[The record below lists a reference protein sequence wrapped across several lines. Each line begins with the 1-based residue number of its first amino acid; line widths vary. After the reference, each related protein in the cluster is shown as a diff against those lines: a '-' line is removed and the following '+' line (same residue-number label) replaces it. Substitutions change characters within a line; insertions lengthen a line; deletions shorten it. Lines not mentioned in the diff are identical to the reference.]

1 MPGGSSKQS
10 TNLEVTMPVPPRALT
25 QSVPSAIDV
34 KVATHKAASLAVQ
47 PPAHRWK
54 VLSVGVAANV
64 GFSAAAAGLPTTAI
78 ALRADYALN
87 ATQLGLALG
96 LLGLGV
102 ALFELPWGLLTD
114 KWGDRPVLLTGL
126 SATAIVLAA
135 LAAFATPAD
144 GVIPSFWCL
153 ATGLVLIGIMGGSVN
168 GASGRAVMAWFQEG
182 ERGLAM
188 SIRQTA
194 VPLGGGLG
202 ALLLPWLASIAGFVA
217 VFLALAALCALPAWM
232 AWAWLYDPAPALGQA
247 AAKAPEPSSGPTVP
261 TAHPSGPATR
271 TVGISASPLRNV
283 QVWRNVAGIA
293 ILCCPQFAVLS
304 FASVFLHD
312 VYDASLGTITT
323 TLVAVQGGAMIA
335 RVWSGRWTD
344 KHHNRHAYLRACAQ
358 LSALA
363 FTLLAAL
370 TWGLALH
377 MPAGATAIIA
387 IALALTGIG
396 VSAWHGVAYTQLAT
410 LAGAQRAGTALGL
423 ANTGVYLG
431 LFVTPLVITQVISV
445 ASWPAVWLLAAACA
459 VLAQPLLAS
468 QAQTQRS

>member
-1 MPGGSSKQS
+1 
-10 TNLEVTMPVPPRALT
+10 MPVPLT
-25 QSVPSAIDV
+25 AVHAAMAESIRPSA
-34 KVATHKAASLAVQ
+34 AADGSPHA
-47 PPAHRWK
+47 PPSRHRWK

-78 ALRADYALN
+78 FMRADYALN
-87 ATQLGLALG
+87 ASQLGLALG
-96 LLGLGV
+96 FLGLGV

-126 SATAIVLAA
+126 SASAVALAA
-135 LAAFATPAD
+135 LAVFATPTAS
-144 GVIPSFWCL
+144 GIPPFWRL
-153 ATGLVLIGIMGGSVN
+153 AMGLVLIGMLGGSVN

-202 ALLLPWLASIAGFVA
+202 ALLLPWLASVAGFSA
-217 VFLALAALCALPAWM
+217 VFFALALLCAVPAFMTWM
-232 AWAWLYDPAPALGQA
+232 WLYEPTSATLIQARPTHASGHVLQVATSLSPAQQTA
-247 AAKAPEPSSGPTVP
+247 A
-261 TAHPSGPATR
+261 
-271 TVGISASPLRNV
+271 ISPSPLRNA

-293 ILCCPQFAVLS
+293 ILCCPQFAILT
-304 FASVFLHD
+304 FGSVFLHD
-312 VYDASLGTITT
+312 VYGASLATITVV
-323 TLVAVQGGAMIA
+323 LVAVQVGAMIA

-344 KHHNRHAYLRACAQ
+344 KHRNRHAYLRACTQ

-363 FTLLAAL
+363 FVLLAAL
-370 TWGLALH
+370 SWGLDQR
-377 MPAGATAIIA
+377 MSPAATAIIA
-387 IALALTGIG
+387 VALALTGIG

-431 LFVTPLVITQVISV
+431 LFATPLLITHVVAV
-445 ASWPAVWLLAAACA
+445 ASWPAVWLFAAACA
-459 VLAQPLLAS
+459 VLALPLFAPP
-468 QAQTQRS
+468 RPMR